1 MRLRPETAEELC
13 FHRGEYRERAT
24 IRISRSEQ
32 QRRAAPKDSAAFG
45 HSGCFTKQVAAA
57 CCSRTIVRPSP
68 ISLLTYFRRSHL
80 LAGCVQA
87 GLFSTTRTATA
98 PKCSLSPLCNL
109 SVHRNGFVYTGVGA
123 PTSHGVMANWNPESV
138 GELQSNHRRVK

>member
-32 QRRAAPKDSAAFG
+32 QRCAAPKDGAAFG
-45 HSGCFTKQVAAA
+45 HSGCFTKQMAAA
-57 CCSRTIVRPSP
+57 RCSRTISHPYP
-68 ISLLTYFRRSHL
+68 INFLTYFHRSHL
-80 LAGCVQA
+80 LAACVRA
-87 GLFSTTRTATA
+87 RLFSTARTAT
-98 PKCSLSPLCNL
+98 KCSLSPLCNL
-109 SVHRNGFVYTGVGA
+109 SMHRNGFMYTGVGA
-123 PTSHGVMANWNPESV
+123 PTSHGVTANWNLESV